1 MKVTLILKATLLAM
15 FIALAVNVVYLPT
28 AVAQEESAEEAETE
42 AESAEATP
50 EEDIVEIE
58 TVVVVGTRAKPRSVL
73 ESPVPI
79 DIVSKDD
86 FAKQG
91 GADLPDLLRTLVP
104 SYNIN
109 TQPISDASTVVRPAN
124 LRGLAPDHTLVLV
137 NNKRRHRASVIHWL
151 GNGLSDG
158 SQGPDLSP
166 IPAIALQQV
175 EVLRD
180 GASAQYGSDAIAGVM
195 NFQLK
200 DNYKGGSFEFKPG
213 IYQYGDG
220 RQFAVAGN
228 IGLGN
233 PDAWS
238 SLSFEYG
245 GADPTI
251 RSVQRTDA
259 LNIINAG
266 NFSVKDPAQIWG
278 QPIIEGDTKLFANYG
293 ATLTDTIDFYGH
305 ANYARK
311 RVEGGFYFR
320 NPNTRNGVFSK
331 DNSDIL
337 LVGDLR
343 GLTEETAAWDAAHEE
358 HEAWNDRRL
367 EAEKADKPF
376 DEPEPDNFAAWPAAQ
391 EALKAWEA
399 HRLAAEEAWLAAK
412 EAAEETGEPFD
423 EPKFDEPKP
432 DFKETSPSDFDDI
445 KITDDVVDEDGL
457 EGVRNGLNDVKNDP
471 NLFTFQE
478 MFPGGF
484 TPRFGAFAWDSSVV
498 VGVKGTALEE
508 ALGKPL
514 TWDVSGSFG
523 RHHADFFIFNTV
535 NASLGPD
542 TPTYFDPGDY
552 IQTDYNLNFDV
563 TYPLNDMVFLASG
576 LEYRDEGFEI
586 IEGERESHQIGPLA
600 AQGFTPASN
609 GFSGFSPVA
618 AGKWH
623 RYNVAAYLETE
634 IRPIDPLLIAIA
646 VRGEQ
651 FELFGGTLNYKL
663 AANYKVTET
672 MRLRGSYSTGFR
684 APTPGQQNTF
694 NITTE
699 YDFKKGDLV
708 NKATIP
714 STNAAVG
721 VVTGKEDNSLD
732 PETSNNFTG
741 GFTVDILGVNFTM
754 DFFDIRLKNR
764 LSVSQHF
771 TLTDDQ
777 KADLIAEGVTSA
789 ASVDT
794 FQFFIN
800 DFNSTTN
807 GIDFVVTAPIPNG
820 NLIAVYNFTSTKVTH
835 LVVDGELEELPSDFD
850 PALELTPELEAFFD
864 STTLNA
870 DRIRELQEN
879 LPKHRGS
886 LTIGQ
891 SITDAWGVLGRASYF
906 SGWFDSEDYLQNPDA
921 KGTGEY
927 TGRVIFDLETTY
939 TVESGLSLTLG
950 GKNILNTFPDE
961 NPNAAGSVGNK
972 YGQFSPFGFDGAFWY
987 TKVGYSF

>member
-1 MKVTLILKATLLAM
+1 MSYKNRVKPILLALSI
-15 FIALAVNVVYLPT
+15 FVIALMCAFTVVM
-28 AVAQEESAEEAETE
+28 AQEESSDAEA
-42 AESAEATP
+42 AEATN
-50 EEDIVEIE
+50 EADASEDASE
-58 TVVVVGTRAKPRSVL
+58 TSENGDPVRLESLVVVGSRGEPRSVL
-73 ESPVPI
+73 DSTVPI
-79 DIVSKDD
+79 DIVSNEAFKQ
-86 FAKQG
+86 QG

-137 NNKRRHRASVIHWL
+137 NNKRRHRAAVIHWL

-180 GASAQYGSDAIAGVM
+180 GASAQYGSDAIAGVI

-200 DNYKGGSFEFKPG
+200 DNHEGGSFEFKPG

-259 LNIINAG
+259 LNMINAG

-278 QPIIEGDTKLFANYG
+278 QPIVKNDFKFFANYG
-293 ATLTDTIDFYGH
+293 ATLTDTINFYGH

-311 RVEGGFYFR
+311 QVEGGFYFR
-320 NPNTRNGVFSK
+320 NPNTRSGVFSTTGGET
-331 DNSDIL
+331 L

-343 GLTEETAAWDAAHEE
+343 GLTAETAAWETRKQAA
-358 HEAWNDRRL
+358 
-367 EAEKADKPF
+367 
-376 DEPEPDNFAAWPAAQ
+376 
-391 EALKAWEA
+391 
-399 HRLAAEEAWLAAK
+399 
-412 EAAEETGEPFD
+412 EAAELEFTEL
-423 EPKFDEPKP
+423 
-432 DFKETSPSDFDDI
+432 SPQDADDI
-445 KITDDVVDEDGL
+445 PITNHVPDPERL
-457 EGVRNGLNDVKNDP
+457 QAVKSDP

-484 TPRFGAFAWDSSVV
+484 TPRFGAFAWDTSVV
-498 VGVKGTALEE
+498 LGVKGTALRDM
-508 ALGKPL
+508 LDKDL
-514 TWDVSGSFG
+514 TWDLSGSFG

-563 TYPLNDMVFLASG
+563 TYPLHDMVFLASG
-576 LEYRDEGFEI
+576 LEYRNEGFEI

-600 AQGFTPASN
+600 AQGFTAASN

-618 AGKWH
+618 TGTWN

-634 IRPIDPLLIAIA
+634 IRPIDPLLIALA
-646 VRGEQ
+646 VRGEN
-651 FELFGGTLNYKL
+651 FEDFGATLNYKA
-663 AANYKVTET
+663 AANYKITET

-699 YDFKKGDLV
+699 YDFEKGDLV
-708 NKATIP
+708 NNGTIP

-764 LSVSQHF
+764 LSVSQDF
-771 TLTDDQ
+771 TLTDSQ
-777 KADLIAEGVTSA
+777 KAQLIAEGVTSA
-789 ASVDT
+789 ANLEK
-794 FQFFIN
+794 FRFFIN
-800 DFNSTTN
+800 DFNTTTQ
-807 GIDFVVTAPIPNG
+807 GVDFVITAPIPNG
-820 NLIAVYNFTSTKVTH
+820 NLIAVYNHTSTTVTA
-835 LVVDGELEELPSDFD
+835 FN
-850 PALELTPELEAFFD
+850 PA
-864 STTLNA
+864 TL
-870 DRIRELQEN
+870 DDRRIRELEEN
-879 LPKHRGS
+879 LPGHRAN
-886 LTIGQ
+886 LTVFQ
-891 SITDAWGVLGRASYF
+891 SITDMWGVLGRASYF
-906 SGWFDSEDYLQNPDA
+906 SGWFDSEDFLQNPDVL
-921 KGTGEY
+921 GTGEY

-939 TVESGLSLTLG
+939 TVGSGLALTLG
-950 GKNILNTFPDE
+950 GRNILNTYPDE

-987 TKVGYSF
+987 AKVGYSF

>member
-1 MKVTLILKATLLAM
+1 MSDKNHIKPIVLALSIVIAVLLCTFTTVMADQH
-15 FIALAVNVVYLPT
+15 AET
-28 AVAQEESAEEAETE
+28 TEEAETASE
-42 AESAEATP
+42 AEAT
-50 EEDIVEIE
+50 EEASEGDAPVELE
-58 TVVVVGTRAKPRSVL
+58 SLVVVGTRARPRSVL
-73 ESPVPI
+73 DSAVPI
-79 DIVSKDD
+79 DIVSNDA
-86 FAKQG
+86 FEKQG

-104 SYNIN
+104 SYNVN

-137 NNKRRHRASVIHWL
+137 NNKRRHRAAVIHWL

-158 SQGPDLSP
+158 SQGPDLAP

-195 NFQLK
+195 NFRLK
-200 DNYKGGSFEFKPG
+200 DNYEGGSFEFKPG
-213 IYQYGDG
+213 IYQFGDG
-220 RQFAVAGN
+220 RQFALAGN

-233 PDAWS
+233 PDAWT

-259 LNIINAG
+259 INLIKAG
-266 NFSVKDPAQIWG
+266 NFRVKDPAQIWG
-278 QPIIEGDTKLFANYG
+278 QPVIENDVKLFANYG
-293 ATLTDTIDFYGH
+293 ATLTDTIEFYGH

-320 NPNTRNGVFSK
+320 NPNTRNGVFSPSGK
-331 DNSDIL
+331 DDTL

-343 GLTEETAAWDAAHEE
+343 GLS
-358 HEAWNDRRL
+358 
-367 EAEKADKPF
+367 AEMAD
-376 DEPEPDNFAAWPAAQ
+376 
-391 EALKAWEA
+391 WEA
-399 HRLAAEEAWLAAK
+399 RRAAAEAAG
-412 EAAEETGEPFD
+412 EEFTEL
-423 EPKFDEPKP
+423 
-432 DFKETSPSDFDDI
+432 SPHDADDI
-445 KITDDVVDEDGL
+445 PIVNHVPDPERL
-457 EGVRNGLNDVKNDP
+457 QAVKNDP
-471 NLFTFQE
+471 NLFNFQE

-484 TPRFGAFAWDSSVV
+484 TPRFGAFMWDSSVV
-498 VGVKGTALEE
+498 VGVKGTALKDT
-508 ALGKPL
+508 LGKDL
-514 TWDVSGSFG
+514 TWDLSGSFG
-523 RHHADFFIFNTV
+523 RNHADFFIFNTV

-563 TYPLNDMVFLASG
+563 TYPLSDMVFLASG
-576 LEYRDEGFEI
+576 LEYRDEGFQI

-600 AQGFTPASN
+600 AQGFTAASN

-618 AGKWH
+618 AGKWY
-623 RYNVAAYLETE
+623 RSNVAMYLETE
-634 IRPIDPLLIAIA
+634 IRPIDPLLIALA

-651 FELFGGTLNYKL
+651 FEIFGSTLNYKA

-699 YDFKKGDLV
+699 YDFEQGDLV
-708 NKATIP
+708 NKGTIP
-714 STNAAVG
+714 STNPAVD

-732 PETSNNFTG
+732 PEKSNNFTG

-754 DFFDIRLKNR
+754 DFFDIRLKER

-771 TLTDDQ
+771 ALTNAQ
-777 KADLIAEGVTSA
+777 KAQLIAEGVTSA
-789 ASVDT
+789 ANLET
-794 FQFFIN
+794 FQFFTN
-800 DFNSTTN
+800 DFSTTTQ
-807 GIDFVVTAPIPNG
+807 GVDAVVTAPIPNG
-820 NLIAVYNFTSTKVTH
+820 TVVAVYNFTNTTVTDH
-835 LVVDGELEELPSDFD
+835 NPD
-850 PALELTPELEAFFD
+850 
-864 STTLNA
+864 TLNE

-879 LPKHRGS
+879 LPAHRAS
-886 LTIGQ
+886 LTGVY

-906 SGWFDSEDYLQNPDA
+906 SGWFDSEDYLQNPDVE
-921 KGTGEY
+921 GTGEY
-927 TGRVIFDLETTY
+927 TGRVIFDLETSY
-939 TVESGLSLTLG
+939 TVGAGLTLTLG
-950 GKNILNTFPDE
+950 GRNILNTYPDE

-987 TKVGYSF
+987 AKVGYSF

>member
-1 MKVTLILKATLLAM
+1 MKVKVIIKTILLAM
-15 FIALAVNVVYLPT
+15 FIALAVFMVHLPT
-28 AVAQEESAEEAETE
+28 AVAQEENTEEPE
-42 AESAEATP
+42 AESTEEAAS
-50 EEDIVEIE
+50 EQDVVEIE
-58 TVVVVGTRAKPRSVL
+58 SVVVVGTRARPRSVL
-73 ESPVPI
+73 DSAVPI
-79 DIVSKDD
+79 DVVSSKS
-86 FAKQG
+86 FEKQG

-166 IPAIALQQV
+166 IPAIALRQV

-200 DNYKGGSFEFKPG
+200 DNHEGGSFEFKPG

-220 RQFAVAGN
+220 RQFALAGN
-228 IGLGN
+228 IGLGTL
-233 PDAWS
+233 DAWT

-259 LNIINAG
+259 MNLINAG

-320 NPNTRNGVFSK
+320 NPNTRSGVFGRNVDLDDDDK
-331 DNSDIL
+331 PDEFYL
-337 LVGDLR
+337 LVGNLA
-343 GLTEETAAWDAAHEE
+343 GL
-358 HEAWNDRRL
+358 
-367 EAEKADKPF
+367 
-376 DEPEPDNFAAWPAAQ
+376 PEGVD
-391 EALKAWEA
+391 
-399 HRLAAEEAWLAAK
+399 K
-412 EAAEETGEPFD
+412 EA
-423 EPKFDEPKP
+423 
-432 DFKETSPSDFDDI
+432 DDI
-445 KITDDVVDEDGL
+445 QLAHPVTGAVTATTDE
-457 EGVRNGLNDVKNDP
+457 ERTAIANGVPADPAKMQEVIKDP
-471 NLFTFQE
+471 NLFSYQE

-484 TPRFGAFAWDSSVV
+484 TPRFGAFMWDSSVV
-498 VGVKGTALEE
+498 IGVKGTALGDT
-508 ALGKPL
+508 LGKDL
-514 TWDVSGSFG
+514 TWDLSGTFG
-523 RHHADFFIFNTV
+523 RNHADFFIFNTV

-542 TPTYFDPGDY
+542 TPTHFDPGDY
-552 IQTDYNLNFDV
+552 IQTDYYLNFDV
-563 TYPLNDMVFLASG
+563 TYPLNDLVFLASG
-576 LEYRDEGFEI
+576 LEYRNEGFEI

-600 AQGFTPASN
+600 AQGFTAASN

-634 IRPIDPLLIAIA
+634 IRPIDPLLIALA

-651 FELFGGTLNYKL
+651 FEDFGSTLNYKA
-663 AANYKVTET
+663 AANYKITET

-699 YDFKKGDLV
+699 YDFEKGDLV
-708 NKATIP
+708 NNGTIP

-764 LSVSQHF
+764 LSVSQDF
-771 TLTDDQ
+771 TLTASQ
-777 KADLIAEGVTSA
+777 KAQLIAEGVTSA
-789 ASVDT
+789 ANLEK
-794 FQFFIN
+794 FRFFIN
-800 DFNSTTN
+800 DFNTTTQ
-807 GIDFVVTAPIPNG
+807 GVDFVVTAPIPNG
-820 NLIAVYNFTSTKVTH
+820 NLIAVYNFTSTEVG
-835 LVVDGELEELPSDFD
+835 DYNPD
-850 PALELTPELEAFFD
+850 
-864 STTLNA
+864 TL
-870 DRIRELQEN
+870 DDRRIRELQEN
-879 LPKHRGS
+879 LPEHRAS
-886 LTIGQ
+886 LTVAQ
-891 SITDAWGVLGRASYF
+891 SITDMWGVLGRASYF
-906 SGWFDSEDYLQNPDA
+906 SGWFDSEDFLQNPDVEE
-921 KGTGEY
+921 TGEY

-950 GKNILNTFPDE
+950 GRNILNTYPDE
-961 NPNAAGSVGNK
+961 NPNAADSVGNK

-987 TKVGYSF
+987 AKVGYSF

>member
-1 MKVTLILKATLLAM
+1 MSDKNHIKPIVLALSIVIAVLLCT
-15 FIALAVNVVYLPT
+15 FTTVIADQHAET
-28 AVAQEESAEEAETE
+28 TEEAETTSE
-42 AESAEATP
+42 AEAT
-50 EEDIVEIE
+50 EEASEGDAPVELE
-58 TVVVVGTRAKPRSVL
+58 SLVVVGTRARPRSVL
-73 ESPVPI
+73 DSAVPI
-79 DIVSKDD
+79 DIVSNDA
-86 FAKQG
+86 FEKQG

-104 SYNIN
+104 SYNVN

-137 NNKRRHRASVIHWL
+137 NNKRRHRAAVIHWL

-158 SQGPDLSP
+158 SQGPDLAP

-195 NFQLK
+195 NFRLK
-200 DNYKGGSFEFKPG
+200 DNYEGGSFEFKPG

-220 RQFAVAGN
+220 RQFALAGN

-259 LNIINAG
+259 INLVKAG
-266 NFSVKDPAQIWG
+266 NFRVKDPAQIWG
-278 QPIIEGDTKLFANYG
+278 QPIIENDVKLFANYG
-293 ATLTDTIDFYGH
+293 ATLTDTIEFYGH

-320 NPNTRNGVFSK
+320 NPNTRNGVFSPSGK
-331 DNSDIL
+331 DDTL

-343 GLTEETAAWDAAHEE
+343 GLSTEM
-358 HEAWNDRRL
+358 
-367 EAEKADKPF
+367 AD
-376 DEPEPDNFAAWPAAQ
+376 
-391 EALKAWEA
+391 WEA
-399 HRLAAEEAWLAAK
+399 RRAAAEAAG
-412 EAAEETGEPFD
+412 EEFTEL
-423 EPKFDEPKP
+423 
-432 DFKETSPSDFDDI
+432 SPHDADDI
-445 KITDDVVDEDGL
+445 PIVNHVPDPERL
-457 EGVRNGLNDVKNDP
+457 QAVKNDP
-471 NLFTFQE
+471 NLFNFQE

-484 TPRFGAFAWDSSVV
+484 TPRFGAFMWDSSVV
-498 VGVKGTALEE
+498 VGVKGTALRET
-508 ALGKPL
+508 LGKDL
-514 TWDVSGSFG
+514 TWDLSGSFG
-523 RHHADFFIFNTV
+523 RNHADFFIFNTV

-563 TYPLNDMVFLASG
+563 TYPLSDMVFLASG

-600 AQGFTPASN
+600 AQGFTAASN

-618 AGKWH
+618 AGKWY
-623 RYNVAAYLETE
+623 RSNVAMYLETE
-634 IRPIDPLLIAIA
+634 IRPIDPLLIALA

-651 FELFGGTLNYKL
+651 FEIFGSTLNYKA

-699 YDFKKGDLV
+699 YDFAKGDLV
-708 NKATIP
+708 NKGTIP
-714 STNAAVG
+714 STNPAVD

-754 DFFDIRLKNR
+754 DFFDIRLKER

-771 TLTDDQ
+771 ALTDAQ
-777 KADLIAEGVTSA
+777 KAQLIAEGVTSA
-789 ASVDT
+789 ANLET
-794 FQFFIN
+794 FQFFTN
-800 DFNSTTN
+800 DFSTTTQ
-807 GIDFVVTAPIPNG
+807 GVDAVVTAPIPNG
-820 NLIAVYNFTSTKVTH
+820 TVIAVYNFTNTTVTDH
-835 LVVDGELEELPSDFD
+835 NPD
-850 PALELTPELEAFFD
+850 
-864 STTLNA
+864 TLNE

-879 LPKHRGS
+879 LPAHRAS
-886 LTIGQ
+886 LTGVY

-906 SGWFDSEDYLQNPDA
+906 SGWFDSEDYLQNPDVE
-921 KGTGEY
+921 GTGEY
-927 TGRVIFDLETTY
+927 TGKFIFDLETSY
-939 TVESGLSLTLG
+939 TVGGGLTLTLG
-950 GKNILNTFPDE
+950 GRNILNTYPDE

-987 TKVGYSF
+987 AKVGYSF

>member
-1 MKVTLILKATLLAM
+1 MYYSKYVKPIVFALSIFIVILMGM
-15 FIALAVNVVYLPT
+15 FTTVI
-28 AVAQEESAEEAETE
+28 AQEEASDAEEAEV
-42 AESAEATP
+42 ADDAEAS
-50 EEDIVEIE
+50 EEVSTGDAPVRLESL
-58 TVVVVGTRAKPRSVL
+58 VVVGSRSRPRSIL
-73 ESPVPI
+73 ESPVPV
-79 DIVSKDD
+79 DVVSKDD
-86 FAKQG
+86 FARQG
-91 GADLPDLLRTLVP
+91 GADLTDLLRTLVP
-104 SYNIN
+104 SFNIN

-137 NNKRRHRASVIHWL
+137 NGKRRHRASVIHWL

-166 IPAIALQQV
+166 IPAIALRQV
-175 EVLRD
+175 EILRD

-200 DNYKGGSFEFKPG
+200 DNHEGGSFEFKPG

-220 RQFAVAGN
+220 QQFAVAGN

-233 PDAWS
+233 PEAWTN
-238 SLSFEYG
+238 LSFEYG

-259 LNIINAG
+259 LNMINAG

-278 QPIIEGDTKLFANYG
+278 QPIVENDFKFFANYG
-293 ATLTDTIDFYGH
+293 ATLTDTINFYGH

-320 NPNTRNGVFSK
+320 NPNTRSGVFSTTGGET
-331 DNSDIL
+331 L

-343 GLTEETAAWDAAHEE
+343 GLTAETAAW
-358 HEAWNDRRL
+358 EARKQ
-367 EAEKADKPF
+367 EAEVAGHEF
-376 DEPEPDNFAAWPAAQ
+376 TE
-391 EALKAWEA
+391 L
-399 HRLAAEEAWLAAK
+399 
-412 EAAEETGEPFD
+412 
-423 EPKFDEPKP
+423 
-432 DFKETSPSDFDDI
+432 SPHDADDI
-445 KITDDVVDEDGL
+445 PITNHVPDPERL
-457 EGVRNGLNDVKNDP
+457 QAVKSDP

-484 TPRFGAFAWDSSVV
+484 TPRFGAFAWDSSVA

-563 TYPLNDMVFLASG
+563 TYPLHDLVFLASG

-600 AQGFTPASN
+600 AQGFSAASN

-618 AGKWH
+618 AGNWH
-623 RYNVAAYLETE
+623 RSNVAAYLETE
-634 IRPIDPLLIAIA
+634 IRPIDPLLLALA

-651 FELFGGTLNYKL
+651 FEGFGSTLNYKV
-663 AANYKVTET
+663 AANYKITET

-684 APTPGQQNTF
+684 APTPGQQNAF

-699 YDFKKGDLV
+699 YDFAKGDLV
-708 NKATIP
+708 NNGTIP

-721 VVTGKEDNSLD
+721 IVTGKEDNSLD

-741 GFTVDILGVNFTM
+741 GFTVDILGVNFTL
-754 DFFDIRLKNR
+754 DFFGIRLKNR
-764 LSVSQHF
+764 LSVSQDF
-771 TLTDDQ
+771 TLTAAQ
-777 KADLIAEGVTSA
+777 KAQLIAEGVTSA
-789 ASVDT
+789 ANLEK
-794 FQFFIN
+794 FRFFIN
-800 DFNSTTN
+800 DFDTTTQ

-820 NLIAVYNFTSTKVTH
+820 NLIAVYNFTSTTVT
-835 LVVDGELEELPSDFD
+835 DFNPD
-850 PALELTPELEAFFD
+850 
-864 STTLNA
+864 TL
-870 DRIRELQEN
+870 DDHRIRELEEN
-879 LPKHRGS
+879 LPEHRAG
-886 LTIGQ
+886 LTVVQ
-891 SITDAWGVLGRASYF
+891 SITDVWGVLGRASYF
-906 SGWFDSEDYLQNPDA
+906 SGWFDSEDFLQNPDVP
-921 KGTGEY
+921 GTGEY

-939 TVESGLSLTLG
+939 TVGSGLALTLG
-950 GKNILNTFPDE
+950 GRNILNTYPDE

-987 TKVGYSF
+987 AKVGYSF

>member
-1 MKVTLILKATLLAM
+1 MYYSKYVKPIVFALSIFIVILMGM
-15 FIALAVNVVYLPT
+15 FTTVI
-28 AVAQEESAEEAETE
+28 AQEEASDAEEAEV
-42 AESAEATP
+42 ADDAEASEEESQTSTP
-50 EEDIVEIE
+50 VRLESL
-58 TVVVVGTRAKPRSVL
+58 VVVGSRSRPRSIL
-73 ESPVPI
+73 ESPVPV
-79 DIVSKDD
+79 DVVSKDD
-86 FAKQG
+86 FARQG
-91 GADLPDLLRTLVP
+91 GADLTDLLRTLVP
-104 SYNIN
+104 SFNIN

-137 NNKRRHRASVIHWL
+137 NGKRRHRASVIHWL

-166 IPAIALQQV
+166 IPAIALRQV
-175 EVLRD
+175 EILRD

-200 DNYKGGSFEFKPG
+200 DNHEGGSFEFKPG

-220 RQFAVAGN
+220 RQFAAAGN

-233 PDAWS
+233 PEAWTN
-238 SLSFEYG
+238 LSFEYG

-259 LNIINAG
+259 LNMINAG

-278 QPIIEGDTKLFANYG
+278 QPIVENDFKFFANYG
-293 ATLTDTIDFYGH
+293 ATLTDTINFYGH

-320 NPNTRNGVFSK
+320 NPNTRSGVFSTTGGET
-331 DNSDIL
+331 L

-343 GLTEETAAWDAAHEE
+343 GLTAETAAW
-358 HEAWNDRRL
+358 EARKQ
-367 EAEKADKPF
+367 EAEVAGNEF
-376 DEPEPDNFAAWPAAQ
+376 TE
-391 EALKAWEA
+391 L
-399 HRLAAEEAWLAAK
+399 
-412 EAAEETGEPFD
+412 
-423 EPKFDEPKP
+423 
-432 DFKETSPSDFDDI
+432 SPHDADDI
-445 KITDDVVDEDGL
+445 PITNHVPDPERL
-457 EGVRNGLNDVKNDP
+457 QAVKSDP

-484 TPRFGAFAWDSSVV
+484 TPRFGAFAWDSSVA

-563 TYPLNDMVFLASG
+563 TYPLHDLVFLASG

-600 AQGFTPASN
+600 AQGFTAASN

-618 AGKWH
+618 AGNWH
-623 RYNVAAYLETE
+623 RSNVAAYLETE
-634 IRPIDPLLIAIA
+634 IRPIDPLLLALA

-651 FELFGGTLNYKL
+651 FEGFGSTLNYKV

-684 APTPGQQNTF
+684 APTPGQQNAF

-699 YDFKKGDLV
+699 YDFAKGDLV
-708 NKATIP
+708 NNGTIP

-721 VVTGKEDNSLD
+721 IVTGKEDNSLD

-741 GFTVDILGVNFTM
+741 GFTVDILGVNFTL
-754 DFFDIRLKNR
+754 DFFGIRLKNR
-764 LSVSQHF
+764 LSVSQDF
-771 TLTDDQ
+771 TLTAGQ
-777 KADLIAEGVTSA
+777 KAQLIAEGVTSA
-789 ASVDT
+789 ANLEK
-794 FQFFIN
+794 FRFFIN
-800 DFNSTTN
+800 DFDTTTQ

-820 NLIAVYNFTSTKVTH
+820 NLIAVYNFTSTTVT
-835 LVVDGELEELPSDFD
+835 DFNPD
-850 PALELTPELEAFFD
+850 
-864 STTLNA
+864 TL
-870 DRIRELQEN
+870 DDHRIRELEEN
-879 LPKHRGS
+879 LPEHRAG
-886 LTIGQ
+886 LTVVQ
-891 SITDAWGVLGRASYF
+891 SITDVWGVLGRASYF
-906 SGWFDSEDYLQNPDA
+906 SGWFDSEDFLQNPDVP
-921 KGTGEY
+921 GTGEY

-939 TVESGLSLTLG
+939 TVGSGLALTLG
-950 GKNILNTFPDE
+950 GRNILNTYPDE

-987 TKVGYSF
+987 AKVGYSF

>member
-1 MKVTLILKATLLAM
+1 MSYKNDIKPILFVLS
-15 FIALAVNVVYLPT
+15 IAIGILMCTFGTVMADQHAET
-28 AVAQEESAEEAETE
+28 TEETEDTNETE
-42 AESAEATP
+42 ATEEAAEGDAPVRLESL
-50 EEDIVEIE
+50 
-58 TVVVVGTRAKPRSVL
+58 VVVGTRAQPRSVL
-73 ESPVPI
+73 DSAVPI
-79 DIVSKDD
+79 DIVSNEA
-86 FAKQG
+86 FEKQG

-104 SYNIN
+104 SYNVN

-137 NNKRRHRASVIHWL
+137 NNKRRHRAAVIHWL

-158 SQGPDLSP
+158 SQGPDLAP

-195 NFQLK
+195 NFRLK
-200 DNYKGGSFEFKPG
+200 DNYEGGSFEFKPG
-213 IYQYGDG
+213 IYHFGDG
-220 RQFAVAGN
+220 RQFALAGN

-233 PDAWS
+233 PDAWT
-238 SLSFEYG
+238 SLSVEYG

-251 RSVQRTDA
+251 RSVQRNDA
-259 LNIINAG
+259 INLINAG

-278 QPIIEGDTKLFANYG
+278 QPIIENDVKLFANYG
-293 ATLTDTIDFYGH
+293 ATLTDSIKLYGH

-320 NPNTRNGVFSK
+320 NPNTRNGVFSPSGK
-331 DNSDIL
+331 DHML

-343 GLTEETAAWDAAHEE
+343 GLS
-358 HEAWNDRRL
+358 
-367 EAEKADKPF
+367 AEMT
-376 DEPEPDNFAAWPAAQ
+376 
-391 EALKAWEA
+391 AWEA
-399 HRLAAEEAWLAAK
+399 REAEWKTQNPEAV
-412 EAAEETGEPFD
+412 EAGESFP
-423 EPKFDEPKP
+423 EP
-432 DFKETSPSDFDDI
+432 SPHDADDI
-445 KITDDVVDEDGL
+445 PIVNHVPDPERL
-457 EGVRNGLNDVKNDP
+457 QAVKNDP
-471 NLFTFQE
+471 NLFNFQE

-484 TPRFGAFAWDSSVV
+484 TPRFGAFMWDSSVV

-514 TWDVSGSFG
+514 TWDLSGSFG
-523 RHHADFFIFNTV
+523 RNHADFFIFNTV

-563 TYPLNDMVFLASG
+563 TYPLSDMVFLASG
-576 LEYRDEGFEI
+576 LEYRDEAFEI
-586 IEGERESHQIGPLA
+586 IEGERESHQIGTLA
-600 AQGFTPASN
+600 AQGFTAASN

-634 IRPIDPLLIAIA
+634 IRPIDPLLIALA

-651 FELFGGTLNYKL
+651 FEIFGGTLNYK
-663 AANYKVTET
+663 AAVNYKVTET
-672 MRLRGSYSTGFR
+672 MRLRGSYSSGFR

-699 YDFKKGDLV
+699 YDFEKGDLV
-708 NKATIP
+708 NKGTIP
-714 STNAAVG
+714 STNPAVG
-721 VVTGKEDNSLD
+721 EVTGKEDNSLD

-741 GFTVDILGVNFTM
+741 GFTVDILGVNFTV

-771 TLTDDQ
+771 TLTDTQ
-777 KADLIAEGVTSA
+777 KAKLIAAGVTSA
-789 ASVDT
+789 ANLET

-800 DFNSTTN
+800 DFSTTTN

-820 NLIAVYNFTSTKVTH
+820 NLIAVYNFTNTTVTDH
-835 LVVDGELEELPSDFD
+835 NPDTL
-850 PALELTPELEAFFD
+850 D
-864 STTLNA
+864 SH
-870 DRIRELQEN
+870 RIRELEEN
-879 LPKHRGS
+879 LPEHRGS
-886 LTIGQ
+886 LTVAQ
-891 SITDAWGVLGRASYF
+891 SITDGWGVLGRASYF
-906 SGWFDSEDYLQNPDA
+906 SGWFDSEDYLQNPDVE
-921 KGTGEY
+921 GTGEY

-939 TVESGLSLTLG
+939 NFGSGLALTLG
-950 GKNILNTFPDE
+950 GRNILDTYPDE
-961 NPNAAGSVGNK
+961 NPNGADSVGNK
-972 YGQFSPFGFDGAFWY
+972 YGQFSPFGFDGAYWY
-987 TKVGYSF
+987 AKVGYSF

>member
-1 MKVTLILKATLLAM
+1 MSYKNHVKPVILTLSMIIAILMCTFTTVMA
-15 FIALAVNVVYLPT
+15 
-28 AVAQEESAEEAETE
+28 EEHSEEAEESE
-42 AESAEATP
+42 ATNDAEAS
-50 EEDIVEIE
+50 EEASEADAPVRLENL
-58 TVVVVGTRAKPRSVL
+58 VVVGTRARPRSVL
-73 ESPVPI
+73 DSAVPI
-79 DIVSKDD
+79 DIVSSKS
-86 FAKQG
+86 FEKQG

-137 NNKRRHRASVIHWL
+137 NNKRRHRAAVIHWL

-158 SQGPDLSP
+158 SQGPDLAP

-175 EVLRD
+175 EILRD

-200 DNYKGGSFEFKPG
+200 DNHEGGSFEFKPG

-228 IGLGN
+228 IGLGS
-233 PDAWS
+233 PDAWTN
-238 SLSFEYG
+238 LSFEYG
-245 GADPTI
+245 GADPTV

-259 LNIINAG
+259 LNMINAG

-278 QPIIEGDTKLFANYG
+278 QPIVENDFKFFANYG
-293 ATLTDTIDFYGH
+293 ATLTDTIKFYGH

-320 NPNTRNGVFSK
+320 NPNTRSGVFSG
-331 DNSDIL
+331 DGGETL

-343 GLTEETAAWDAAHEE
+343 GLTAETAAWET
-358 HEAWNDRRL
+358 R
-367 EAEKADKPF
+367 K
-376 DEPEPDNFAAWPAAQ
+376 AAWETQNAAAV
-391 EALKAWEA
+391 EAGEA
-399 HRLAAEEAWLAAK
+399 FSELSPHDADNIPITNHVPDPERLQA
-412 EAAEETGEPFD
+412 
-423 EPKFDEPKP
+423 
-432 DFKETSPSDFDDI
+432 
-445 KITDDVVDEDGL
+445 
-457 EGVRNGLNDVKNDP
+457 VKSDP

-484 TPRFGAFAWDSSVV
+484 TPRFGAFAWDSAVV
-498 VGVKGTALEE
+498 VGVKGTALKDT
-508 ALGKPL
+508 LGKDL
-514 TWDVSGSFG
+514 IWDLSGSFG

-563 TYPLNDMVFLASG
+563 AYPLSDMVFLASG

-600 AQGFTPASN
+600 AQGFTAASN

-623 RYNVAAYLETE
+623 RSNVAAYLETE
-634 IRPIDPLLIAIA
+634 IRPIDPLLIALA

-651 FELFGGTLNYKL
+651 FEGFGSTLNYKA

-699 YDFKKGDLV
+699 YDFEKGDLV
-708 NKATIP
+708 NNGTIP

-741 GFTVDILGVNFTM
+741 GFTVDILGVNFTI

-764 LSVSQHF
+764 LSVSQDF
-771 TLTDDQ
+771 KLNDVQ
-777 KADLIAEGVTSA
+777 KAQLIEEGVTSA
-789 ASVDT
+789 ANLEQ
-794 FQFFIN
+794 FRFFIN
-800 DFNSTTN
+800 DFSTTTN
-807 GIDFVVTAPIPNG
+807 GVDFVVTAPIPNG
-820 NLIAVYNFTSTKVTH
+820 TLIAVYNFTNTTVTDH
-835 LVVDGELEELPSDFD
+835 N
-850 PALELTPELEAFFD
+850 PA
-864 STTLNA
+864 TLND
-870 DRIRELQEN
+870 DRIRELEEN
-879 LPKHRGS
+879 LPGHRAN
-886 LTIGQ
+886 LTVVQ

-906 SGWFDSEDYLQNPDA
+906 SGWFDSEDYLQNPDVE
-921 KGTGEY
+921 GTGEY
-927 TGRVIFDLETTY
+927 TGRVIFDLETSY
-939 TVESGLSLTLG
+939 TVGSGLTLTLG
-950 GKNILNTFPDE
+950 GRNILNTYPDE

-972 YGQFSPFGFDGAFWY
+972 YGQFSPFGFDGAYWY
-987 TKVGYSF
+987 AKVRYSF

>member
-1 MKVTLILKATLLAM
+1 MKVTLIIKTILLAM
-15 FIALAVNVVYLPT
+15 FIALAVFMVYLPA
-28 AVAQEESAEEAETE
+28 AVAQEENTEEPE
-42 AESAEATP
+42 AESTEEAAS
-50 EEDIVEIE
+50 EQDVVEIE
-58 TVVVVGTRAKPRSVL
+58 SVVVVGTRARPRSIL
-73 ESPVPI
+73 DSAVPI
-79 DIVSKDD
+79 DVVSNKS
-86 FAKQG
+86 FEKQG

-166 IPAIALQQV
+166 IPAIALRQV

-200 DNYKGGSFEFKPG
+200 DNHEGGSFEFKPG

-220 RQFAVAGN
+220 RQFALAGN
-228 IGLGN
+228 IGLGTL
-233 PDAWS
+233 DAWT

-259 LNIINAG
+259 MNLINAG

-320 NPNTRNGVFSK
+320 NPNTRSGVFGRNVDLDDDDK
-331 DNSDIL
+331 PDEFYL
-337 LVGDLR
+337 LVGNLA
-343 GLTEETAAWDAAHEE
+343 GL
-358 HEAWNDRRL
+358 
-367 EAEKADKPF
+367 
-376 DEPEPDNFAAWPAAQ
+376 PEGVD
-391 EALKAWEA
+391 
-399 HRLAAEEAWLAAK
+399 K
-412 EAAEETGEPFD
+412 EA
-423 EPKFDEPKP
+423 
-432 DFKETSPSDFDDI
+432 DDI
-445 KITDDVVDEDGL
+445 QLAHPVTGAVTATTDE
-457 EGVRNGLNDVKNDP
+457 ERTAIANGVPADPAKMQEVIKDP
-471 NLFTFQE
+471 NLFSYQE

-484 TPRFGAFAWDSSVV
+484 TPRFGAFMWDSSVV
-498 VGVKGTALEE
+498 IGVKGTALGDT
-508 ALGKPL
+508 LGKDL
-514 TWDVSGSFG
+514 TWDLSGTFG
-523 RHHADFFIFNTV
+523 RNHADFFIFNTV

-542 TPTYFDPGDY
+542 TPTHFDPGDY
-552 IQTDYNLNFDV
+552 IQTDYYLNFDV
-563 TYPLNDMVFLASG
+563 TYPLNDLVFLASG
-576 LEYRDEGFEI
+576 LEYRNEGFEI

-600 AQGFTPASN
+600 AQGFTAASN

-634 IRPIDPLLIAIA
+634 IRPIDPLLIALA

-651 FELFGGTLNYKL
+651 FEDFGSTLNYKA
-663 AANYKVTET
+663 AANYKITET

-699 YDFKKGDLV
+699 YDFEKGDLV
-708 NKATIP
+708 NNGTIP

-764 LSVSQHF
+764 LSVSQDF
-771 TLTDDQ
+771 TLTASQ
-777 KADLIAEGVTSA
+777 KAQLIAEGVTSA
-789 ASVDT
+789 ANLEK
-794 FQFFIN
+794 FRFFIN
-800 DFNSTTN
+800 DFNTTTQ
-807 GIDFVVTAPIPNG
+807 GVDFVVTAPIPNG
-820 NLIAVYNFTSTKVTH
+820 NLIAVYNFTSTEVG
-835 LVVDGELEELPSDFD
+835 DYNPD
-850 PALELTPELEAFFD
+850 
-864 STTLNA
+864 TL
-870 DRIRELQEN
+870 DDRRIRELQEN
-879 LPKHRGS
+879 LPEHRAS
-886 LTIGQ
+886 LTVAQ
-891 SITDAWGVLGRASYF
+891 SITDMWGVLGRASYF
-906 SGWFDSEDYLQNPDA
+906 SGWFDSEDFLQNPDVEE
-921 KGTGEY
+921 TGEY

-950 GKNILNTFPDE
+950 GRNILNTYPDE
-961 NPNAAGSVGNK
+961 NPNAADSVGNK

-987 TKVGYSF
+987 AKVGYSF

>member
-1 MKVTLILKATLLAM
+1 MKVTLIIKTVLLAM
-15 FIALAVNVVYLPT
+15 SIALAVFMFYLPA
-28 AVAQEESAEEAETE
+28 AVAQEESTEESE
-42 AESAEATP
+42 AESTEEATA
-50 EEDIVEIE
+50 EEDVAEID
-58 TVVVVGTRAKPRSVL
+58 VVVVGTRAKPRSVL
-73 ESPVPI
+73 DSAVPI
-79 DIVSKDD
+79 DVVSNDA
-86 FAKQG
+86 FEKQG

-104 SYNIN
+104 SYNVN

-137 NNKRRHRASVIHWL
+137 NSKRRHRASVIHWL

-195 NFQLK
+195 NFRLK
-200 DNYKGGSFEFKPG
+200 DNYKGGSIEFKPG

-220 RQFAVAGN
+220 RQFVLAGN
-228 IGLGN
+228 IGLGD

-259 LNIINAG
+259 INLINAG

-278 QPIIEGDTKLFANYG
+278 QPIIENDVKLFANYG
-293 ATLTDTIDFYGH
+293 ATLTDTIEFYGH
-305 ANYARK
+305 ANYATK

-320 NPNTRNGVFSK
+320 NPNTRNGVFSPTGK
-331 DNSDIL
+331 DDTL
-337 LVGDLR
+337 LVGDIR
-343 GLTEETAAWDAAHEE
+343 GLSAEMADW
-358 HEAWNDRRL
+358 EARKAEW
-367 EAEKADKPF
+367 EAENAAAVEAGETF
-376 DEPEPDNFAAWPAAQ
+376 PE
-391 EALKAWEA
+391 L
-399 HRLAAEEAWLAAK
+399 
-412 EAAEETGEPFD
+412 
-423 EPKFDEPKP
+423 
-432 DFKETSPSDFDDI
+432 SPHDADDI
-445 KITDDVVDEDGL
+445 PIIDDVPDPEKL
-457 EGVRNGLNDVKNDP
+457 QAVKNDP
-471 NLFTFQE
+471 NLFNFQE

-484 TPRFGAFAWDSSVV
+484 TPRFGAFMLDSSVV
-498 VGVKGTALEE
+498 VGVKGTALGDT
-508 ALGKPL
+508 LGQDL
-514 TWDVSGSFG
+514 TWDLSGSFG
-523 RHHADFFIFNTV
+523 HNHADFFIFNTV

-542 TPTYFDPGDY
+542 TPTHFDPGDY

-576 LEYRDEGFEI
+576 LEYRNEGFEI

-600 AQGFTPASN
+600 AQGFTAASN

-618 AGKWH
+618 AGKWN

-634 IRPIDPLLIAIA
+634 IRPIDPLLLALA

-651 FELFGGTLNYKL
+651 FEIFGGTLNYKV

-699 YDFKKGDLV
+699 YDFEQGDLV
-708 NKATIP
+708 NKGTIP

-721 VVTGKEDNSLD
+721 VVTGEEDNSLD
-732 PETSNNFTG
+732 PETSNNFTA
-741 GFTVDILGVNFTM
+741 GFTVDILGVNFTA
-754 DFFDIRLKNR
+754 DIFDIRLKNR

-771 TLTDDQ
+771 TLTDSQ
-777 KADLIAEGVTSA
+777 KAQLIEEGVTSA
-789 ASVDT
+789 ANLET

-800 DFNSTTN
+800 DFNTKTQ
-807 GIDFVVTAPIPNG
+807 GVDFVATAPVPNG
-820 NLIAVYNFTSTKVTH
+820 TLVAVYNWTSTEVTH
-835 LVVDGELEELPSDFD
+835 IVIDGELI
-850 PALELTPELEAFFD
+850 ELTSEFD
-864 STTLNA
+864 DPDYAEWKKATLNA
-870 DRIRELQEN
+870 DRARELEEN
-879 LPKHRGS
+879 LPKHRAS
-886 LTIGQ
+886 LTLAQ
-891 SITDAWGVLGRASYF
+891 SITDAWGVIGRASYF
-906 SGWFDSEDYLQNPDA
+906 SGWFDSEDYLQNPSVE
-921 KGTGEY
+921 GTGEY
-927 TGRVIFDLETTY
+927 TGKFIFDLETTY

-950 GKNILNTFPDE
+950 GRNILNTYPDE

-972 YGQFSPFGFDGAFWY
+972 YGQFSPFGFDGAYWY
-987 TKVGYSF
+987 AKVGYSF

>member
-1 MKVTLILKATLLAM
+1 MSYKNRIKPIIL
-15 FIALAVNVVYLPT
+15 ALSIFVVVLMCAFT
-28 AVAQEESAEEAETE
+28 VVMAQEESSDAEEAEATNE
-42 AESAEATP
+42 VDASEDASETSENGDPVRLESL
-50 EEDIVEIE
+50 
-58 TVVVVGTRAKPRSVL
+58 VVVGSRGEPRSVL
-73 ESPVPI
+73 DSTVPI
-79 DIVSKDD
+79 DIVSNESFKQ
-86 FAKQG
+86 QG

-137 NNKRRHRASVIHWL
+137 NNKRRHRAAVIHWL

-180 GASAQYGSDAIAGVM
+180 GASAQYGSDAIAGVI

-200 DNYKGGSFEFKPG
+200 DNHEGGSFEFKPG

-259 LNIINAG
+259 LNMINAG

-278 QPIIEGDTKLFANYG
+278 QPIVKNDFKFFANYG
-293 ATLTDTIDFYGH
+293 ATLTDTINFYGH

-311 RVEGGFYFR
+311 QVEGGFYFR
-320 NPNTRNGVFSK
+320 NPNTRSGVFSTTGGET
-331 DNSDIL
+331 L

-343 GLTEETAAWDAAHEE
+343 GLTAETAAWETRKQAA
-358 HEAWNDRRL
+358 
-367 EAEKADKPF
+367 
-376 DEPEPDNFAAWPAAQ
+376 
-391 EALKAWEA
+391 
-399 HRLAAEEAWLAAK
+399 
-412 EAAEETGEPFD
+412 EAAELEFTEL
-423 EPKFDEPKP
+423 
-432 DFKETSPSDFDDI
+432 SPQDADDI
-445 KITDDVVDEDGL
+445 PITNHVPDPERL
-457 EGVRNGLNDVKNDP
+457 QAVKSDP

-498 VGVKGTALEE
+498 LGVKGTALRDM
-508 ALGKPL
+508 LDKDL
-514 TWDVSGSFG
+514 TWDLSGSFG

-563 TYPLNDMVFLASG
+563 TYPLHDMVFLASG
-576 LEYRDEGFEI
+576 LEYRNEGFEI

-600 AQGFTPASN
+600 AQGFTAASN

-618 AGKWH
+618 TGTWH

-634 IRPIDPLLIAIA
+634 IRPIDPLLIALA
-646 VRGEQ
+646 VRGEN
-651 FELFGGTLNYKL
+651 FEDFGATLNYKA
-663 AANYKVTET
+663 AANYKITET

-699 YDFKKGDLV
+699 YDFEKGDLV
-708 NKATIP
+708 NNGTIP

-764 LSVSQHF
+764 LSVSQDF
-771 TLTDDQ
+771 ILTDSQ
-777 KADLIAEGVTSA
+777 KAQLIAEGVTSA
-789 ASVDT
+789 ANLEK
-794 FQFFIN
+794 FRFFIN
-800 DFNSTTN
+800 DFNTTTQ
-807 GIDFVVTAPIPNG
+807 GVDFVITAPIPNG
-820 NLIAVYNFTSTKVTH
+820 NLIAVYNHTSTTVTA
-835 LVVDGELEELPSDFD
+835 FN
-850 PALELTPELEAFFD
+850 PA
-864 STTLNA
+864 TLN
-870 DRIRELQEN
+870 DHRIRELEEN
-879 LPKHRGS
+879 LPGHRAN
-886 LTIGQ
+886 LTVFQ
-891 SITDAWGVLGRASYF
+891 SITDMWGVLGRASYF
-906 SGWFDSEDYLQNPDA
+906 SGWFDSEDFLQNPDVL
-921 KGTGEY
+921 GTGEY

-939 TVESGLSLTLG
+939 TVGSGLALTLG
-950 GKNILNTFPDE
+950 GRNILNTYPDE
-961 NPNAAGSVGNK
+961 NPNAAASVGNK

-987 TKVGYSF
+987 AKVGYSF

>member
-1 MKVTLILKATLLAM
+1 MSDKNHIKPIVLALSIIIGILLCT
-15 FIALAVNVVYLPT
+15 FTTVIADQHGET
-28 AVAQEESAEEAETE
+28 AEEAETTNE
-42 AESAEATP
+42 AEAT
-50 EEDIVEIE
+50 EEATEEASEGDAPVQLESL
-58 TVVVVGTRAKPRSVL
+58 VVVGTRARPRSVL
-73 ESPVPI
+73 DSAVPI
-79 DIVSKDD
+79 DIVSSDA
-86 FAKQG
+86 FEKQG
-91 GADLPDLLRTLVP
+91 GADLTDLLRTVVP

-137 NNKRRHRASVIHWL
+137 NNKRRHRAAVIHWL

-158 SQGPDLSP
+158 SQGPDLAP

-175 EVLRD
+175 EILRD

-195 NFQLK
+195 NFRLK
-200 DNYKGGSFEFKPG
+200 DNYEGGSFEFKPG
-213 IYQYGDG
+213 IYQFGDG

-228 IGLGN
+228 IGLGS
-233 PDAWS
+233 PDAWTN
-238 SLSFEYG
+238 LSFEYG

-259 LNIINAG
+259 INLINAG

-278 QPIIEGDTKLFANYG
+278 QPIVENDIKLFANYG
-293 ATLTDTIDFYGH
+293 ATLTDTIEFYGH

-320 NPNTRNGVFSK
+320 NPNTRNGVFSPNGR
-331 DNSDIL
+331 DDTL

-343 GLTEETAAWDAAHEE
+343 GLTAEM
-358 HEAWNDRRL
+358 EAWETRKTDW
-367 EAEKADKPF
+367 EAQ
-376 DEPEPDNFAAWPAAQ
+376 NPAAV
-391 EALKAWEA
+391 EAGEA
-399 HRLAAEEAWLAAK
+399 FPELSPHDADDIPI
-412 EAAEETGEPFD
+412 TNH
-423 EPKFDEPKP
+423 KP
-432 DFKETSPSDFDDI
+432 DQER
-445 KITDDVVDEDGL
+445 L
-457 EGVRNGLNDVKNDP
+457 QAVKDDP
-471 NLFTFQE
+471 NLFNFQE

-498 VGVKGTALEE
+498 VGVKGTALKDT
-508 ALGKPL
+508 LGKDL
-514 TWDVSGSFG
+514 TWDLSGSFG

-563 TYPLNDMVFLASG
+563 TYPLSDMVFLASG

-600 AQGFTPASN
+600 AQGFTAASN

-623 RYNVAAYLETE
+623 RSNVAAYLETE
-634 IRPIDPLLIAIA
+634 IRPIDPLLIALA

-651 FELFGGTLNYKL
+651 FEGFGSTLNYKA

-699 YDFKKGDLV
+699 YDFEKGDLV
-708 NKATIP
+708 NNGTIP

-721 VVTGKEDNSLD
+721 VVTGKDDNSLD
-732 PETSNNFTG
+732 AETSNNFTG
-741 GFTVDILGVNFTM
+741 GFAVDILGVNFTV

-764 LSVSQHF
+764 LSVSQDF
-771 TLTDDQ
+771 TLTDSQ
-777 KADLIAEGVTSA
+777 KEQLIAEGVTSA
-789 ASVDT
+789 ANLEQ
-794 FQFFIN
+794 FRFFIN
-800 DFNSTTN
+800 DFATTTN

-820 NLIAVYNFTSTKVTH
+820 TVIAVYNFTNTTVTDH
-835 LVVDGELEELPSDFD
+835 NPD
-850 PALELTPELEAFFD
+850 
-864 STTLNA
+864 TLNE

-879 LPKHRGS
+879 LPEHRAS
-886 LTIGQ
+886 LTATQ

-906 SGWFDSEDYLQNPDA
+906 SGWFDSEDYLQNP
-921 KGTGEY
+921 KVEGTGEY

-939 TVESGLSLTLG
+939 VVGSGLALTLG
-950 GKNILNTFPDE
+950 GRNILNTYPDE

-972 YGQFSPFGFDGAFWY
+972 YGQFSPFGFDGAYWY
-987 TKVGYSF
+987 AKVGYSF

>member
-1 MKVTLILKATLLAM
+1 MSDKNHIKPIVFVLSMVIGILLCT
-15 FIALAVNVVYLPT
+15 FTTVIADQHAET
-28 AVAQEESAEEAETE
+28 EEEAETTTE
-42 AESAEATP
+42 AEAT
-50 EEDIVEIE
+50 EEASEGDAPVRLESL
-58 TVVVVGTRAKPRSVL
+58 VVVGTRAQPRSVL
-73 ESPVPI
+73 DSAVPI
-79 DIVSKDD
+79 DIVSNEA
-86 FAKQG
+86 FEKQG

-104 SYNIN
+104 SYNVN

-137 NNKRRHRASVIHWL
+137 NNKRRHRAAVIHWL

-158 SQGPDLSP
+158 SQGPDLAP

-195 NFQLK
+195 NFRLK
-200 DNYKGGSFEFKPG
+200 DNYEGGSFEFKPG

-220 RQFAVAGN
+220 RQFALAGN

-233 PDAWS
+233 PDAWT

-259 LNIINAG
+259 INLIKAG
-266 NFSVKDPAQIWG
+266 NFRVKDPAQIWG
-278 QPIIEGDTKLFANYG
+278 QPIIENDVKLFANYG
-293 ATLTDTIDFYGH
+293 ATLTDTIKFYGH

-320 NPNTRNGVFSK
+320 NPNTRNGVFSPSGK
-331 DNSDIL
+331 DDTL

-343 GLTEETAAWDAAHEE
+343 GLSAEMADWET
-358 HEAWNDRRL
+358 R
-367 EAEKADKPF
+367 KA
-376 DEPEPDNFAAWPAAQ
+376 
-391 EALKAWEA
+391 
-399 HRLAAEEAWLAAK
+399 AAEAAG
-412 EAAEETGEPFD
+412 EEFTEL
-423 EPKFDEPKP
+423 
-432 DFKETSPSDFDDI
+432 SPHDADDI
-445 KITDDVVDEDGL
+445 PIVNNVPDPERL
-457 EGVRNGLNDVKNDP
+457 QAVRNDP
-471 NLFTFQE
+471 NLFNFQE

-484 TPRFGAFAWDSSVV
+484 TPRFGAFMWDSSVV
-498 VGVKGTALEE
+498 VGVKGTALKDT
-508 ALGKPL
+508 LGKDL
-514 TWDVSGSFG
+514 TWDLSGSFG
-523 RHHADFFIFNTV
+523 RNHADFFIFNTV

-563 TYPLNDMVFLASG
+563 TYPLSDMVFLASG

-600 AQGFTPASN
+600 AQGFTAASN

-618 AGKWH
+618 AGKWY
-623 RYNVAAYLETE
+623 RSNVAMYLETE
-634 IRPIDPLLIAIA
+634 IRPIDPLLIALA

-651 FELFGGTLNYKL
+651 FEIFGSTLNYKA

-699 YDFKKGDLV
+699 YDFEQGDLV
-708 NKATIP
+708 NKGTIP
-714 STNAAVG
+714 STNPAVG
-721 VVTGKEDNSLD
+721 VVTGKEDNFLN
-732 PETSNNFTG
+732 PEKSNNFTG

-754 DFFDIRLKNR
+754 DFFDIRLKER

-771 TLTDDQ
+771 ALSDSQ
-777 KADLIAEGVTSA
+777 KAQLIAEGVTSA
-789 ASVDT
+789 ANLET
-794 FQFFIN
+794 FQFFTN
-800 DFNSTTN
+800 DFSTTTQ
-807 GIDFVVTAPIPNG
+807 GVDAVVTAPIPNG
-820 NLIAVYNFTSTKVTH
+820 TVVAVYNFTNTTVTDH
-835 LVVDGELEELPSDFD
+835 NPD
-850 PALELTPELEAFFD
+850 
-864 STTLNA
+864 TLNEE
-870 DRIRELQEN
+870 RIRELQEN
-879 LPKHRGS
+879 LPAHRAS
-886 LTIGQ
+886 LTGVY

-906 SGWFDSEDYLQNPDA
+906 SGWFDSEDYLQNPKVA
-921 KGTGEY
+921 GTGEY
-927 TGRVIFDLETTY
+927 TGRVIFDLETSY
-939 TVESGLSLTLG
+939 TVGAGLTLTLG
-950 GKNILNTFPDE
+950 GRNILNTFPDE

-987 TKVGYSF
+987 AKVGYSF

>member
-1 MKVTLILKATLLAM
+1 MSAKNHFKPIILAFSIIIGVLLCVFTTVTAD
-15 FIALAVNVVYLPT
+15 
-28 AVAQEESAEEAETE
+28 QHAEEAETTSE
-42 AESAEATP
+42 TETTEEEVSEGDAPVQLESL
-50 EEDIVEIE
+50 
-58 TVVVVGTRAKPRSVL
+58 VVVGTRARPRSVL
-73 ESPVPI
+73 DSAVPI
-79 DIVSKDD
+79 DIVSSDA
-86 FAKQG
+86 FEKQG

-104 SYNIN
+104 SYNVN

-137 NNKRRHRASVIHWL
+137 NNKRRHRAAVIHWL

-158 SQGPDLSP
+158 SQGPDLAP

-195 NFQLK
+195 NFRLK
-200 DNYKGGSFEFKPG
+200 DNYEGGSFEFKPG
-213 IYQYGDG
+213 IYQAGDG
-220 RQFAVAGN
+220 RQFALAGN

-233 PDAWS
+233 PNAWS

-245 GADPTI
+245 GADPTV
-251 RSVQRTDA
+251 RSVQRDDA
-259 LNIINAG
+259 IKLINAG

-278 QPIIEGDTKLFANYG
+278 QPIIENDVKLFANYG
-293 ATLTDTIDFYGH
+293 ATFTDTINFYGH

-320 NPNTRNGVFSK
+320 NPNTRNGVFSPNGK
-331 DNSDIL
+331 DHML

-343 GLTEETAAWDAAHEE
+343 GLT
-358 HEAWNDRRL
+358 
-367 EAEKADKPF
+367 AEMAD
-376 DEPEPDNFAAWPAAQ
+376 
-391 EALKAWEA
+391 WEA
-399 HRLAAEEAWLAAK
+399 RKAEWETQNAAAVEEG
-412 EAAEETGEPFD
+412 ETFPEL
-423 EPKFDEPKP
+423 
-432 DFKETSPSDFDDI
+432 SPHDADDI
-445 KITDDVVDEDGL
+445 PIT
-457 EGVRNGLNDVKNDP
+457 NDLPDPERLQAVKNDP
-471 NLFTFQE
+471 NLFNFQE

-484 TPRFGAFAWDSSVV
+484 TPRFGAYMWDSSAV

-514 TWDVSGSFG
+514 TWDLSGSFG
-523 RHHADFFIFNTV
+523 RNHADFFIFNTV

-542 TPTYFDPGDY
+542 TPTYFNPGDY

-563 TYPLNDMVFLASG
+563 TYPLSDMVFLASG

-586 IEGERESHQIGPLA
+586 IEGERESHQIGLLA
-600 AQGFTPASN
+600 AQGFTAASN

-634 IRPIDPLLIAIA
+634 IRPIDPLLIALA

-651 FELFGGTLNYKL
+651 FEIFGGTLNYK
-663 AANYKVTET
+663 AAVNYKVTET
-672 MRLRGSYSTGFR
+672 MRLRGSYSSGFR

-699 YDFKKGDLV
+699 YDFAKGDLV
-708 NKATIP
+708 NKGTIP
-714 STNAAVG
+714 STNPAVG

-741 GFTVDILGVNFTM
+741 GFTVDILGVNFTV

-771 TLTDDQ
+771 TLSDAQ
-777 KADLIAEGVTSA
+777 KAQLIAEGVTSA
-789 ASVDT
+789 ANLET

-800 DFNSTTN
+800 DFSTTTN

-820 NLIAVYNFTSTKVTH
+820 NLIAVYNFTNTEVTDH
-835 LVVDGELEELPSDFD
+835 NPD
-850 PALELTPELEAFFD
+850 
-864 STTLNA
+864 TL
-870 DRIRELQEN
+870 DDHRIRELEEN
-879 LPKHRGS
+879 LPEHRAS
-886 LTIGQ
+886 LTGVY

-906 SGWFDSEDYLQNPDA
+906 SGWFDSEDYLQNPEVE
-921 KGTGEY
+921 GTGEY

-939 TVESGLSLTLG
+939 TVGSGLALTLG
-950 GKNILNTFPDE
+950 GRNILNTYPDE
-961 NPNAAGSVGNK
+961 NPNGAGSVGNK

-987 TKVGYSF
+987 AKVGYSF

>member
-1 MKVTLILKATLLAM
+1 M
-15 FIALAVNVVYLPT
+15 FSKNHIKSIVVALGIVVAVLMCTFTTVIAD
-28 AVAQEESAEEAETE
+28 EHAEEADEAETTEETE
-42 AESAEATP
+42 VSEEASSSGDPIQLESL
-50 EEDIVEIE
+50 
-58 TVVVVGTRAKPRSVL
+58 VVVGTRGQPRSVL
-73 ESPVPI
+73 DSAVPI
-79 DIVSKDD
+79 DIVSSES
-86 FAKQG
+86 FEKQG
-91 GADLPDLLRTLVP
+91 GADLPDLLRSLVP

-137 NNKRRHRASVIHWL
+137 NNKRRHRAAVIHWL

-158 SQGPDLSP
+158 SQGPDLAP

-175 EVLRD
+175 EILRD

-200 DNYKGGSFEFKPG
+200 DNYEGGSIEFKPG

-220 RQFAVAGN
+220 RQFALAGN

-245 GADPTI
+245 GADPTV
-251 RSVQRTDA
+251 RSIQRTDA
-259 LNIINAG
+259 IDLINAG

-278 QPIIEGDTKLFANYG
+278 QPIVEGDIKLFANYG

-320 NPNTRNGVFSK
+320 NPNTRGGVFSTT
-331 DNSDIL
+331 SGETL

-343 GLTEETAAWDAAHEE
+343 GLTEEMAAWET
-358 HEAWNDRRL
+358 R
-367 EAEKADKPF
+367 KA
-376 DEPEPDNFAAWPAAQ
+376 
-391 EALKAWEA
+391 AWEA
-399 HRLAAEEAWLAAK
+399 ENAAAVEAG
-412 EAAEETGEPFD
+412 EAFPEL
-423 EPKFDEPKP
+423 
-432 DFKETSPSDFDDI
+432 SPHDADDI
-445 KITDDVVDEDGL
+445 PITNHVPDPERL
-457 EGVRNGLNDVKNDP
+457 QAVKNDP

-484 TPRFGAFAWDSSVV
+484 TPRFGAFAWDSAVV

-514 TWDVSGSFG
+514 TWDLSGSFG

-600 AQGFTPASN
+600 AQGFTAASN

-634 IRPIDPLLIAIA
+634 IRPIEPLLIALA

-651 FELFGGTLNYKL
+651 FEIFGSTLNYKA

-699 YDFKKGDLV
+699 YDFAKGDLV
-708 NKATIP
+708 NKGTIP
-714 STNAAVG
+714 STNDAVG

-741 GFTVDILGVNFTM
+741 GFAVDILGVNFTV

-764 LSVSQHF
+764 LSVSQHY
-771 TLTDDQ
+771 TLTDAQ
-777 KADLIAEGVTSA
+777 KTQLIAAGVTSA
-789 ASVDT
+789 ANLET

-820 NLIAVYNFTSTKVTH
+820 TAIAVYNFTSTKITH
-835 LVVDGELEELPSDFD
+835 LAVDGELEELPSDFD
-850 PALELTPELEAFFD
+850 PALELTPELEALFD
-864 STTLNA
+864 SATLDA
-870 DRIRELQEN
+870 HRIRELQEN

-886 LTIGQ
+886 LTVGQ

-906 SGWFDSEDYLQNPDA
+906 SGWFDSEDYLQNPDVE
-921 KGTGEY
+921 GTGEY
-927 TGRVIFDLETTY
+927 TGKVVFDLETTY
-939 TVESGLSLTLG
+939 TVDSGLSLTLG
-950 GKNILNTFPDE
+950 GRNILNTFPDE
-961 NPNAAGSVGNK
+961 NPNGAGSVGNK
-972 YGQFSPFGFDGAFWY
+972 YGQFSPFGFDGAYWY
-987 TKVGYSF
+987 AKVGYNF

>member
-1 MKVTLILKATLLAM
+1 MYITMISKHILFGILLV
-15 FIALAVNVVYLPT
+15 LAVGMVSMPIS
-28 AVAQEESAEEAETE
+28 VAQEESSEEAETTE
-42 AESAEATP
+42 TTAEADVT
-50 EEDIVEIE
+50 ELKS
-58 TVVVVGTRAKPRSVL
+58 VVVVGTRARPRSVL
-73 ESPVPI
+73 DSAVPI
-79 DIVSKDD
+79 DVVSNKS
-86 FAKQG
+86 FEKQG

-158 SQGPDLSP
+158 SQGPDLSA
-166 IPAIALQQV
+166 IPAIALRQV

-200 DNYKGGSFEFKPG
+200 DNYEGGSFEFKPG

-220 RQFAVAGN
+220 RQFALAGN
-228 IGLGN
+228 IGLGS
-233 PDAWS
+233 PDAWTN
-238 SLSFEYG
+238 LSFEYG
-245 GADPTI
+245 GADPTV
-251 RSVQRTDA
+251 RSVQRNDA
-259 LNIINAG
+259 INLINAG

-331 DNSDIL
+331 ADSDIL

-343 GLTEETAAWDAAHEE
+343 GLTAEM
-358 HEAWNDRRL
+358 EAWETRKAEW
-367 EAEKADKPF
+367 EAE
-376 DEPEPDNFAAWPAAQ
+376 NAAAV
-391 EALKAWEA
+391 EAGKTFSEL
-399 HRLAAEEAWLAAK
+399 
-412 EAAEETGEPFD
+412 
-423 EPKFDEPKP
+423 
-432 DFKETSPSDFDDI
+432 SPHDADDI
-445 KITDDVVDEDGL
+445 PITDNVPDPERL
-457 EGVRNGLNDVKNDP
+457 QAVKNDP

-514 TWDVSGSFG
+514 KWDVSGSFG

-542 TPTYFDPGDY
+542 TPTHFDPGDY

-563 TYPLNDMVFLASG
+563 TYPLSDMVFLASG

-600 AQGFTPASN
+600 AQGFTAASN

-634 IRPIDPLLIAIA
+634 IRPIDPLLIALA

-651 FELFGGTLNYKL
+651 FEIFGGTLNYKA

-672 MRLRGSYSTGFR
+672 MRLRGSYSSGFR

-699 YDFKKGDLV
+699 YDFEKGDLV
-708 NKATIP
+708 NKGTIP
-714 STNAAVG
+714 STNPAVG

-741 GFTVDILGVNFTM
+741 GFTFDILGVNFTM

-771 TLTDDQ
+771 KLTDEQ
-777 KADLIAEGVTSA
+777 KAQLIAEGVTSA
-789 ASVDT
+789 ANLET
-794 FQFFIN
+794 FQFFTN

-807 GIDFVVTAPIPNG
+807 GIDFVVAAPIPNG

-835 LVVDGELEELPSDFD
+835 IVADGELTELPSDFD
-850 PALELTPELEAFFD
+850 PAVKLTPELKAFFD
-864 STTLNA
+864 SATLNA

-886 LTIGQ
+886 LTVGQ

-906 SGWFDSEDYLQNPDA
+906 SGWFDSEDYLQNPDVE
-921 KGTGEY
+921 GTGKY
-927 TGRVIFDLETTY
+927 TGRVIIDLETTY

-950 GKNILNTFPDE
+950 GRNILNTYPDE
-961 NPNAAGSVGNK
+961 NPNAADSVGNK
-972 YGQFSPFGFDGAFWY
+972 YGQFSPFGFDGAYWY
-987 TKVGYSF
+987 AKVGYSF

>member
-1 MKVTLILKATLLAM
+1 MKVTSIIKTVLLAM
-15 FIALAVNVVYLPT
+15 SIALAVFMVYLPA
-28 AVAQEESAEEAETE
+28 AVAQEENTEEAE
-42 AESAEATP
+42 AESADATS
-50 EEDIVEIE
+50 EGEVVEIKG
-58 TVVVVGTRAKPRSVL
+58 VVVVGTRARPRSVL
-73 ESPVPI
+73 DSAVPI
-79 DIVSKDD
+79 DVVSNKS
-86 FAKQG
+86 FEKQG

-158 SQGPDLSP
+158 SQGPDLSA
-166 IPAIALQQV
+166 IPAIALRQV

-200 DNYKGGSFEFKPG
+200 DNYEGGSFEFKPG

-220 RQFAVAGN
+220 RQFALAGN
-228 IGLGN
+228 IGLGT

-259 LNIINAG
+259 INLIDAG

-331 DNSDIL
+331 ADSDIL

-343 GLTEETAAWDAAHEE
+343 GLT
-358 HEAWNDRRL
+358 
-367 EAEKADKPF
+367 
-376 DEPEPDNFAAWPAAQ
+376 DEMA
-391 EALKAWEA
+391 AWEA
-399 HRLAAEEAWLAAK
+399 RKADWEAENVAAVEAG
-412 EAAEETGEPFD
+412 EAFPEL
-423 EPKFDEPKP
+423 
-432 DFKETSPSDFDDI
+432 SPYDADDI
-445 KITDDVVDEDGL
+445 PITDDVPDPERL
-457 EGVRNGLNDVKNDP
+457 QAVKNDP

-508 ALGKPL
+508 ALGNPL

-563 TYPLNDMVFLASG
+563 TYPLHDMVFLASG

-600 AQGFTPASN
+600 AQGFTAASN

-634 IRPIDPLLIAIA
+634 IRPIDPLLIALA

-651 FELFGGTLNYKL
+651 FEIFGGTLNYKA

-699 YDFKKGDLV
+699 YDFEKGDLV
-708 NKATIP
+708 NKGTIP
-714 STNAAVG
+714 STNSAVG

-754 DFFDIRLKNR
+754 DLFDIRLKNR
-764 LSVSQHF
+764 LSVSQHY
-771 TLTDDQ
+771 TLTDGQ
-777 KADLIAEGVTSA
+777 KEQLIAAGVTSA
-789 ASVDT
+789 ANLET

-800 DFNSTTN
+800 DFNTTTN
-807 GIDFVVTAPIPNG
+807 GIDFVVTAPMPNG

-835 LVVDGELEELPSDFD
+835 LVVDGELDELPSDFD
-850 PALELTPELEAFFD
+850 PAVELTPELEAFFD

-886 LTIGQ
+886 LTVGQ

-906 SGWFDSEDYLQNPDA
+906 SGWFDSEDYLQNPDVE
-921 KGTGEY
+921 GTGEY

-939 TVESGLSLTLG
+939 TVESGLALTLG
-950 GKNILNTFPDE
+950 GRNILNTFPDE
-961 NPNAAGSVGNK
+961 NPNAAASVGNK
-972 YGQFSPFGFDGAFWY
+972 YGQFSPFGFDGAYWY
-987 TKVGYSF
+987 AKVGYSF

>member
-1 MKVTLILKATLLAM
+1 MTYKNDIKPILSVLGIVIGILLCTFTTVMADQH
-15 FIALAVNVVYLPT
+15 AEPT
-28 AVAQEESAEEAETE
+28 EEAEETTSE
-42 AESAEATP
+42 AEAT
-50 EEDIVEIE
+50 EEASEGDAPVRLESL
-58 TVVVVGTRAKPRSVL
+58 VVVGTRAQPRSVL
-73 ESPVPI
+73 DSAVPI
-79 DIVSKDD
+79 DIVSNEA
-86 FAKQG
+86 FEKQG

-104 SYNIN
+104 SYNVN

-137 NNKRRHRASVIHWL
+137 NNKRRHRAAVIHWL

-158 SQGPDLSP
+158 SQGPDLAP

-195 NFQLK
+195 NFRLK
-200 DNYKGGSFEFKPG
+200 DNYEGGSFEFKPG
-213 IYQYGDG
+213 IYQFGDG
-220 RQFAVAGN
+220 RQFALAGN

-251 RSVQRTDA
+251 RSIQRTDA
-259 LNIINAG
+259 INLINAG

-278 QPIIEGDTKLFANYG
+278 QPIIENDVKLFANYG
-293 ATLTDTIDFYGH
+293 ATLTDTIEFYGH

-320 NPNTRNGVFSK
+320 NPNTRNGVFSPSGK
-331 DNSDIL
+331 DDTL

-343 GLTEETAAWDAAHEE
+343 GLSAEMADW
-358 HEAWNDRRL
+358 EAR
-367 EAEKADKPF
+367 KA
-376 DEPEPDNFAAWPAAQ
+376 
-391 EALKAWEA
+391 AWEA
-399 HRLAAEEAWLAAK
+399 ENAAAVEAG
-412 EAAEETGEPFD
+412 EAFPEL
-423 EPKFDEPKP
+423 
-432 DFKETSPSDFDDI
+432 SPHDADDI
-445 KITDDVVDEDGL
+445 PIVNHVPDPERL
-457 EGVRNGLNDVKNDP
+457 QAVKNDP
-471 NLFTFQE
+471 NLFNFQE

-484 TPRFGAFAWDSSVV
+484 TPRFGAFMWDSSVV

-514 TWDVSGSFG
+514 TWDLSGSFG
-523 RHHADFFIFNTV
+523 RNHADFFIFNTV

-563 TYPLNDMVFLASG
+563 TYPLSDMVFLASG

-600 AQGFTPASN
+600 AQGFTAASN

-634 IRPIDPLLIAIA
+634 IRPIDPLLIALA

-651 FELFGGTLNYKL
+651 FEIFGGTLNYK
-663 AANYKVTET
+663 AAVNYKVTET
-672 MRLRGSYSTGFR
+672 MRLRGSYSSGFR

-699 YDFKKGDLV
+699 YDFEKGDLV
-708 NKATIP
+708 NKGTIP
-714 STNAAVG
+714 STNPAVG

-771 TLTDDQ
+771 TLTDAQ
-777 KADLIAEGVTSA
+777 KADLIAAGVTSA
-789 ASVDT
+789 ANLET

-800 DFNSTTN
+800 DFSTTTN
-807 GIDFVVTAPIPNG
+807 GIDTVVTVPIPNG
-820 NLIAVYNFTSTKVTH
+820 NLIAVYNFTNTTVTDH
-835 LVVDGELEELPSDFD
+835 N
-850 PALELTPELEAFFD
+850 PA
-864 STTLNA
+864 TL
-870 DRIRELQEN
+870 DDHRIRELQEN
-879 LPKHRGS
+879 LPEHRAS
-886 LTIGQ
+886 LTVAQ
-891 SITDAWGVLGRASYF
+891 SITDDWGVLGRASYF
-906 SGWFDSEDYLQNPDA
+906 SGWFDSEDYLQNPDVE
-921 KGTGEY
+921 GTGEY

-939 TVESGLSLTLG
+939 TVGGGLALTLG
-950 GKNILNTFPDE
+950 GRNILNTYPDE
-961 NPNAAGSVGNK
+961 NPNGAGSVGNK
-972 YGQFSPFGFDGAFWY
+972 YGQFSPFGFDGAYWY
-987 TKVGYSF
+987 AKVGYSF